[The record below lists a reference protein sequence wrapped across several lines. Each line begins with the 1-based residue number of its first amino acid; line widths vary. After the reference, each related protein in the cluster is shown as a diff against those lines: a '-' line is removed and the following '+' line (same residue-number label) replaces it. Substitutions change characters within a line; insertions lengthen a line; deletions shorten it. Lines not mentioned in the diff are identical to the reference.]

1 MDAFNGQSEH
11 QIQLNAKKCATD
23 AKCDVPAFTEGFR
36 SAERKFGAAE
46 NNDEKLNNNASRVI
60 GKRLG
65 AAVESHM

>member
-23 AKCDVPAFTEGFR
+23 AKCDIPAFTEGFR
-36 SAERKFGAAE
+36 SAESKFNTATVK
-46 NNDEKLNNNASRVI
+46 NHKLDDEASRVI
-60 GKRLG
+60 GNRLG